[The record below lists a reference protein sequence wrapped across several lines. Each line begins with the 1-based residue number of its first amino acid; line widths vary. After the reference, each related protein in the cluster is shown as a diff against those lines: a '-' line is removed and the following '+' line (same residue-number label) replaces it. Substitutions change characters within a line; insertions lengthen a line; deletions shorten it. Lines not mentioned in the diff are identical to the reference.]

1 MSTHSWWGTPDLYKT
16 QKMMKIIKNIDSL
29 GENTLGWGW
38 ESRKSTFWTPKMPK
52 FRRKNDENHEN
63 HEKTENRLFL
73 AIYGGVPPRMTKIL
87 SQTRKMMSRDR
98 KITKIIKNPVPDRVG
113 DPCGG
118 GAGLIST
125 PLPLAKGCF
134 LGRCPYEETEQ
145 KIIQK
150 NDPRPLGRRATL
162 PFF

>member
-1 MSTHSWWGTPDLYKT
+1 
-16 QKMMKIIKNIDSL
+16 MMKIIKNIVSQ
-29 GENTLGWGW
+29 GKNTLGWGW

-87 SQTRKMMSRDR
+87 SQTRKMMSRD
-98 KITKIIKNPVPDRVG
+98 TKMMKNIKNPVPDRVG

-118 GAGLIST
+118 GGTPPWPGGGAPPRGGGSYINASPT
-125 PLPLAKGCF
+125 RTGVFFRPLPLRG
-134 LGRCPYEETEQ
+134 
-145 KIIQK
+145 
-150 NDPRPLGRRATL
+150 N
-162 PFF
+162 